1 MSTTFTHPD
10 YHTPITL
17 PAGLTQDQVLQFQP
31 FQVRSP
37 PPSPTAPTNPPQ
49 SWLQTLHRSLTT
61 QSSPS
66 HPFHTNPYTLHSIT
80 IQSHDLFGPRIGFLK
95 LTCSVT
101 TTSTSS
107 PAEWLPGA
115 VFLRGPSVA
124 MLVILS
130 PDDDPSERHVLLTV
144 QPRIAAGSLA
154 FVELPAGMVD
164 DASQTFAGQAAR
176 EIKEE
181 LGMEIA
187 VEGLACLTDLAADAA
202 AEEDGEEGLP
212 RGVYP
217 SPGACDEYIGV
228 YAYERSV
235 PREELGGWTGRLT
248 GLREEGEKITLR
260 LVRMDEVW
268 KVAGRDGKTLA
279 AVALWEGLKREGR
292 I

>member
-1 MSTTFTHPD
+1 MATTTFDHPE
-10 YHTPITL
+10 YKVPITL
-17 PAGLTQDQVLQFQP
+17 PASLTQDQVLQFQP
-31 FQVRSP
+31 FQ
-37 PPSPTAPTNPPQ
+37 
-49 SWLQTLHRSLTT
+49 SWLQTLHHSLTT

-66 HPFHTNPYTLHSIT
+66 HPFHTNPYALRSIT
-80 IQSHDLFGPRIGFLK
+80 IQSHDLFGPTRIGFLK

-101 TTSTSS
+101 TATSPS
-107 PAEWLPGA
+107 EWLPGA

-130 PDDDPSERHVLLTV
+130 PFDDPSERHVLLTV

-164 DASQTFAGQAAR
+164 DATHTFAGTAAK

-181 LGMEIA
+181 LGMEID
-187 VEGLACLTDLAADAA
+187 VGGLVCLTDLAA
-202 AEEDGEEGLP
+202 EENGEEGLP
-212 RGVYP
+212 RGMYP
-217 SPGACDEYIGV
+217 SPGACDEYIGL

-235 PREELGGWTGRLT
+235 PREELAGWTGRLT
-248 GLREEGEKITLR
+248 GLREEGERITLR
-260 LVRMDEVW
+260 LVRMEEVW

-292 I
+292 V